1 MVLESKN
8 RTNSVAISILGN
20 ESLGKWKDKNHSEI
34 VVILKNKPA
43 KRM

>member
-1 MVLESKN
+1 MILESKN
-8 RTNSVAISILGN
+8 RTNSVAISIVGN
-20 ESLGKWKDKNHSEI
+20 ESLGKWKDKKPTEI